1 MLALRFA
8 HIILR
13 SRFNAILCALIF
25 ALLPYL
31 GWVSG
36 AVIAL
41 VTLRKGKME
50 GFLILLWS
58 LLPGL
63 CLAIYTKTWLP
74 FIFSVVFSSILL
86 WCIAVL
92 LRYRASLSGLLYVVI
107 LFDVI
112 GVLVFHLVMSNPAAF
127 WLNELNASLQQLDAS
142 LQAQLKPQN
151 VQTAFQL
158 FSKMATGLKIA
169 GYSFLALMSLFFGR
183 MMDYL
188 LAHPKGMSREFRV
201 IRLNV
206 IASMI
211 LIACLIVAK
220 TGPAIFID
228 FVPVMLMPFVIAGV
242 SLTHALVMRTKS
254 SRAWLMFYYFI
265 LMIMVFFMPPLMLF
279 FVGLAVLDSIINI
292 RRWVKGHSSSTT

>member
-63 CLAIYTKTWLP
+63 CLALYTKTWLP

-112 GVLVFHLVMSNPAAF
+112 GVLVFHLVVPNPAAY
-127 WLNELNASLQQLDAS
+127 WLSELNASLQQLDGS

-151 VQTAFQL
+151 VQAAFL
-158 FSKMATGLKIA
+158 MFSKMATGLKIA
-169 GYSFLALMSLFFGR
+169 GYSFLALMSLFFGKI
-183 MMDYL
+183 MDHL
-188 LAHPKGMSREFRV
+188 LVHLKGMSREFRSEE
-201 IRLNV
+201 R
-206 IASMI
+206 
-211 LIACLIVAK
+211 
-220 TGPAIFID
+220 
-228 FVPVMLMPFVIAGV
+228 
-242 SLTHALVMRTKS
+242 
-254 SRAWLMFYYFI
+254 
-265 LMIMVFFMPPLMLF
+265 
-279 FVGLAVLDSIINI
+279 
-292 RRWVKGHSSSTT
+292 